1 MEKEESK
8 RIYWIDAAKIIAMVL
23 IVLSHTIA
31 YSDKLQGLYKY
42 VSSFHVA
49 LFFTISG
56 LTFSINKYCNFKKF
70 FKTKFKRI
78 MIPYLVFAV
87 LFLIPFLILGAT
99 IASNLN
105 RNDIDI
111 NLKHSIIGIFYGN
124 GNDNY
129 LRQNSSLWF
138 LPCLFVTE
146 MIFYFVEKNKN
157 KNKYYITILFSI
169 VIGMLDYYFL
179 PFRMPWG
186 FDIAI
191 CMLAFFALGK
201 IISNRKSMVIKNNVL
216 TVCISLTLII
226 IGGIIQCFNTNVMY
240 MHNEYG
246 NYFIFII
253 SAFFSVI
260 GYTFLISKIHYN
272 KVLDYAGK
280 RTMAILIF
288 HKIFVL
294 VFQTKITPIS
304 NLLKTGNVIE
314 QIVCSIIVVI
324 ISIVLSLIIEIVVN
338 KICPWMLGNIKKER
352 KYKK

>member
-1 MEKEESK
+1 MEKNESK
-8 RIYWIDAAKIIAMVL
+8 RVYWIDAAKIIAMIL

-49 LFFTISG
+49 LFFAISG
-56 LTFSINKYCNFKKF
+56 LTFSINKYSNFKEF

-78 MIPYLVFAV
+78 MVPYFVFAV
-87 LFLIPFLILGAT
+87 LFLIPFLVLGST

-105 RNDIDI
+105 RSDIDI
-111 NLKHSIIGIFYGN
+111 DLKHSIIGIFYGN
-124 GNDNY
+124 GNDDY

-146 MIFYFVEKNKN
+146 IIFYFVEKSTNR
-157 KNKYYITILFSI
+157 NKYYITILLSI
-169 VIGMLDYYFL
+169 VIGMLDYYIL

-201 IISNRKSMVIKNNVL
+201 IIGNRKNISIKNTVL
-216 TVCISLTLII
+216 TVCIGLFFII
-226 IGGIIQCFNTNVMY
+226 VGSIIQSFNTNVMY

-246 NYFIFII
+246 NYLIFIL

-260 GYTFLISKIHYN
+260 GYIFLISKLRYN
-272 KVLDYAGK
+272 KVLDYAGR

-288 HKIFVL
+288 HKVFVL
-294 VFQTKITPIS
+294 IFQTKVIPIA
-304 NLLKTGNVIE
+304 NLLKNGNILE
-314 QIVCSIIVVI
+314 QIICSVTIVA
-324 ISIVLSLIIEIVVN
+324 ISIVLSLVVEKIIN
-338 KICPWMLGNIKKER
+338 KICPWMLGNIRKRKEI
-352 KYKK
+352 